1 MVDSLAIKMQ
11 NLAISPINYNSNQ
24 TNSNQV
30 NAIFTNLQLKI
41 TDLYINNTKI
51 HLKYSKNVANNHQR
65 MQIENNNLK
74 QEYSSK

>member
-51 HLKYSKNVANNHQR
+51 HLKYSKNVTNNPR
-65 MQIENNNLK
+65 MQIENNYLK